1 LEALFQQVLD
11 RYPDKVKLVIKQFP
25 LARHKYARKAAQA
38 ALAAN
43 VQGKFWEFHNKLF
56 ENYQSLDSA
65 KIQDMAKELGFD
77 MNKFAKDIK
86 SAAIRT
92 QIMKDIVNG
101 KQVGVRGTPTVFI
114 NCKLVKTNS
123 LFKLYQV
130 IAAEIGKKE

>member
-1 LEALFQQVLD
+1 MLD

-123 LFKLYQV
+123 LFKLY
-130 IAAEIGKKE
+130 